1 MLRKVQFVKDMART
15 KCLTVNYSV
24 IITPTNTVRY
34 IDCCMLILFC
44 PFFTKKKKD
53 NFTARFYPN
62 FYDTGRNITQLN

>member
-44 PFFTKKKKD
+44 PFFTKKKRIILLPD
-53 NFTARFYPN
+53 STLIFMTLA
-62 FYDTGRNITQLN
+62 GI